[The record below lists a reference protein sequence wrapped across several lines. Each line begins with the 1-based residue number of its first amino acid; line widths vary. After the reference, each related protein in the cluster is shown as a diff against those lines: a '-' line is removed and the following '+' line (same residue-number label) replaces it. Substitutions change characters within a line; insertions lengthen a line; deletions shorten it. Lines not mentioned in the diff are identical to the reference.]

1 MKHFKYLHRRTMV
14 AQSGISFVQYV
25 QTAITS
31 NPVVEA
37 RSADRPVPL
46 GSGPVSVVSVPSD
59 RKCIVI

>member
-1 MKHFKYLHRRTMV
+1 MV

-46 GSGPVSVVSVPSD
+46 GSGPVSVVSVP
-59 RKCIVI
+59 